1 MTNYLKVD
9 YENNSLVMDRTFAKS
24 AQIAGSNEYRLLQ
37 EARSSYPTFK
47 VTLRHIKKNS
57 AKECYK
63 GLTYAYMEDYIRTHE
78 SLKTVNAVLHEFE
91 EMLLV
96 SKCHSQAFRYPTI
109 KKWFLEKYPEIA
121 KFGMPKV
128 DEIMNEVVEEVNEE
142 ILVPALSVA

>member
-9 YENNSLVMDRTFAKS
+9 YEKNALVMDRTFAKN
-24 AQIAGSNEYRLLQ
+24 AQIVGSNEYRLLQ
-37 EARSSYPTFK
+37 EARASYPNYT
-47 VTLRHIKKNS
+47 VMLRQIKKNS

-63 GLTYAYMEDYIRTHE
+63 GLTYEYMEDYIRTHE
-78 SLKTVNAVLHEFE
+78 SLKTVNEVLNEFE
-91 EMLLV
+91 EMILV

-128 DEIMNEVVEEVNEE
+128 EEKVEEVEE
-142 ILVPALSVA
+142 VKLIPALSIA